1 MNTIDRYG
9 KLCYNSLSTQ
19 GAESVPSDRSLK
31 RRMNMATIKDKL
43 IVDDVSD
50 EIVTV
55 AERIAITDGVKNIT
69 VRRILKEM
77 NVTNRVFYNRYH
89 NLNEVLEII
98 YRKAVIRMR
107 ESLISEYDMRTQ
119 FYDYVMDV
127 AVKVLVRTYEVK
139 SAFSQYMFEFD
150 SATDSNRIWWTD
162 SIKQIIEVAKE
173 TGQLV
178 DVDSDML
185 SYTIWCFF
193 RGYNADAVKRKLSVE
208 EAVKRFKFGLHCLF
222 YGLSPEKNK

>member
-1 MNTIDRYG
+1 
-9 KLCYNSLSTQ
+9 
-19 GAESVPSDRSLK
+19 
-31 RRMNMATIKDKL
+31 MANEKEKL
-43 IVDDVSD
+43 ITDEVSE
-50 EIVTV
+50 EIVAV
-55 AERIAITDGVKNIT
+55 AERIARTDGVKNIT

-77 NVTNRVFYNRYH
+77 SVTNRVFYNRYH
-89 NLNEVLEII
+89 NINEVLEII

-107 ESLISEYDMRTQ
+107 ESLQSQYDMRTQ

-127 AVKVLVRTYEVK
+127 AVKVLVKTYEVK

-150 SATDSNRIWWTD
+150 SSTDSNRIWWTD
-162 SIKQIIEVAKE
+162 SIKKIIEVAKE
-173 TGQLV
+173 TGQLI

-208 EAVKRFKFGLHCLF
+208 EAVSRFKFGLHCLF
-222 YGLSPEKNK
+222 YGLSTNK